1 MIQNVTFVKR
11 GYEMELKGVLK
22 IIKKRWWL
30 IALVVAV
37 STLTTAYY
45 SMRNYVP
52 LYQASTQLIINSTV
66 TADALG
72 NQQMDLG
79 AIGVNMTLVNTYIEI
94 IKTPA
99 IMDEVVRRYPE
110 LHMTTQDLLE
120 TVRVSSLNG
129 TQVMTIRTVNPS
141 YELAAHIVNA
151 VADVV
156 KTEIP
161 RIMKVNNVEILS
173 VADPNEYP
181 PPVNPPSHLTVA
193 ISFIVSLLIAAG
205 LVFLLEVLDDTMKTR
220 KDIQDTLGLPT
231 LATIPAMKKKDFIAP
246 EPEKSK
252 RKRAGDAAYATAE
265 NQSRL
270 NPASQSGISGRG
282 SLP

>member
-1 MIQNVTFVKR
+1 
-11 GYEMELKGVLK
+11 MELKSYLK
-22 IIKKRWWL
+22 MIKKRLWL
-30 IALVVAV
+30 IVLIVVV

-45 SMRNYVP
+45 STRNYIP

-79 AIGVNMTLVNTYIEI
+79 AISINMSLVSTYIEI

-99 IMDEVVRRYPE
+99 ILDEVVRRYPE
-110 LHMTTQDLLE
+110 LDLSTQGLQRTL
-120 TVRVSSLNG
+120 RVSALNN
-129 TQVMTIRTVNPS
+129 TQVMTIRTVDYS
-141 YELAAHIVNA
+141 YERAARIVNA

-173 VADPNEYP
+173 VADINDYP
-181 PPVNPPSHLTVA
+181 PPINQPSYMTIV
-193 ISFIVSLLIAAG
+193 ISFAVSLMVSIG
-205 LVFLLEVLDDTMKTR
+205 LVFLLELMDDTMKTR

-231 LATIPAMKKKDFIAP
+231 LATIPVMKKKDFSLP
-246 EPEKSK
+246 KPEKSH
-252 RKRAGDAAYATAE
+252 RKRAGDAAYVSAE
-265 NQSRL
+265 NESRV
-270 NPASQSGISGRG
+270 NSASQSGISGRG
-282 SLP
+282 PLPGLENQP